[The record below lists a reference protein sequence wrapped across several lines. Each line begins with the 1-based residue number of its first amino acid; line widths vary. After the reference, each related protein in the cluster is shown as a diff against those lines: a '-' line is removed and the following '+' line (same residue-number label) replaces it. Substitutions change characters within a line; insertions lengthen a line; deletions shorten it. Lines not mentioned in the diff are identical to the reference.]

1 MEFIKKNKDDIINGL
16 KTLFPDC
23 LIDYKLYSMVNR
35 EYIVID
41 WS

>member
-23 LIDYKLYSMVNR
+23 LIDNRIFSMVNR
-35 EYIVID
+35 EYIFID